1 MFRVFIKNDGDN
13 NYGEKKMYQGDLNEM
28 TILKRETNHAWLQN
42 FTWGDLNE
50 NNNFKLWRLIIHGY
64 KKLHRAIFT
73 KLKIITGDK
82 KRYYLVDL
90 WDGSINVILLKFR
103 IFQTFHPIQKQRST

>member
-28 TILKRETNHAWLQN
+28 AILKRETNHAWLHN

-50 NNNFKLWRLIIHGY
+50 NKYFRLWKLITYIVTSIHQF
-64 KKLHRAIFT
+64 A
-73 KLKIITGDK
+73 KIITSHT
-82 KRYYLVDL
+82 
-90 WDGSINVILLKFR
+90 SICMGAILRKMAL
-103 IFQTFHPIQKQRST
+103 